1 MSDTLQSTALI
12 DKNKLIKACEDCIQ
26 NIDDSI
32 NKKIEKILAKGIEV
46 TKWKFFW
53 PYKETIYP
61 KTISEY
67 RSYMNSYERM
77 HFYPEYEYDE
87 QRNVAVSLKKLAES
101 SSDLYV
107 QVTAS
112 DFHFIRTYFENL
124 PKDS

>member
-1 MSDTLQSTALI
+1 MSDTLQSSALI

-26 NIDDSI
+26 TIDDSI
-32 NKKIEKILAKGIEV
+32 NKKIEKILAKGIKV

-53 PYKETIYP
+53 PYKEIFYP
-61 KTISEY
+61 KSMNEY
-67 RSYMNSYERM
+67 RSCMDFYGMYY
-77 HFYPEYEYDE
+77 YPEHEYDE